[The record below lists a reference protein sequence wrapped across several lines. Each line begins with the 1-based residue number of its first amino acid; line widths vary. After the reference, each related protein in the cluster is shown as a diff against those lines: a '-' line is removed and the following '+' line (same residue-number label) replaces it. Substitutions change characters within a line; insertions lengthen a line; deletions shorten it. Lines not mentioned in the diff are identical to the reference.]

1 MSTRPRVLIA
11 DDHRAML
18 ETLLGL
24 LGAECDVVAAVSDG
38 RTVVTNALR
47 LDPDVL
53 VLDISMPG
61 LSGIAAAS
69 QLKARG
75 STAKVVFVTMH
86 NDREFLSESLALG
99 DVGFVVKNRL
109 FLDLL
114 PAIRT
119 VLGGQSFV
127 SPSAAR

>member
-1 MSTRPRVLIA
+1 
-11 DDHRAML
+11 ML
-18 ETLLGL
+18 DNLVGL
-24 LGAECDVVAAVSDG
+24 VRDECDVVGAVSDG
-38 RTVVTNALR
+38 TSVVASALR

-86 NDREFLSESLALG
+86 NDREFVTESLALG

-119 VLGGQSFV
+119 VLAGQPFV
-127 SPSAAR
+127 SPTAAR

>member
-1 MSTRPRVLIA
+1 MIGRPRVLIA
-11 DDHRAML
+11 DDHRMML
-18 ETLLGL
+18 DNLVGL
-24 LGAECDVVAAVSDG
+24 IGTECDVVGDVSDG
-38 RTVVTNALR
+38 KTAVTSALR

-53 VLDISMPG
+53 VLDISMPD

-86 NDREFLSESLALG
+86 NDREFVTESLALG

-119 VLGGQSFV
+119 VLAGRSFV
-127 SPSAAR
+127 SPTAVG